1 MRLSGEIMRNRS
13 NSQAASPSAAGDSYP
28 SLGPY
33 QGVALER
40 HKARCRI
47 CRHPRRE
54 EIEEDFL
61 DWSSPRELA
70 ETYQLPDFRAIY
82 RHATAVGLF
91 DRRRRNIQRATDRI
105 IERVAD
111 VDVNAWAVVAAIRIT
126 LNEERKWLDLVH
138 RLIHE
143 DLRGEPPATPE
154 QTEAR
159 SMPERFRAGLA
170 SSDSQPPREFQE
182 PEQSRGPE
190 KSSIDRPAADRAPAE
205 AVPEEEEREKSSAAS
220 ESRVVVS
227 ENRPADA
234 AQEPA
239 RPAEAQSPADP
250 YNAPG
255 QVAGIPWPWPAKKIL
270 FSRRRGWRPTRPG

>member
-1 MRLSGEIMRNRS
+1 MRLSGEIMRTRS
-13 NSQAASPSAAGDSYP
+13 NSQAASSSSAGYSYP
-28 SLGPY
+28 LGPLH
-33 QGVALER
+33 GVALER

-70 ETYQLPDFRAIY
+70 EAYELPDFRSIY
-82 RHATAVGLF
+82 RHANAFNLY
-91 DRRRRNIQRATDRI
+91 DLRRRNIQRATDRI

-111 VDVNAWAVVAAIRIT
+111 VDVNAWAIVAAIRIT
-126 LNEERKWLDLVH
+126 LNEERKWLDCVH
-138 RLIHE
+138 RLIHQ
-143 DLRGEPPATPE
+143 DLRGETPSTPA

-159 SMPERFRAGLA
+159 SMPERFRAELP
-170 SSDSQPPREFQE
+170 SHDSPPREPKE
-182 PEQSRGPE
+182 PEPSSSPEQLSGNE
-190 KSSIDRPAADRAPAE
+190 KSADIPTAETAAEKKVPAE
-205 AVPEEEEREKSSAAS
+205 PAS
-220 ESRVVVS
+220 K
-227 ENRPADA
+227 
-234 AQEPA
+234 PA
-239 RPAEAQSPADP
+239 RPAGTSLPEGADP